1 MLELYHSGLTTCSKQ
16 IRLVLREKG
25 LDYESRYVE
34 LWNYANLN
42 KEYLKINEVGVVPT
56 LVHDGVPIRNSFVI
70 AEYIEDVFSEPS
82 LLPSTALAR
91 AKMRL
96 WTWTADD
103 IHLAATAVTYNAN
116 LQNMVDELSEE
127 DKQIMLEATPVPD
140 RRARWQKLA
149 DGGIDQR
156 ELDGALDKINWG
168 LERFDEAIGDG
179 PWVCGDEYSLAD
191 IMMLSIVHR
200 TRELAPELVTLEVC
214 PRVVAWQERMMA
226 RSAVEYVYKPGTD
239 ETPKRPSGKSISGI
253 A

>member
-25 LDYESRYVE
+25 LDYESRYIE
-34 LWNYANLN
+34 LWNYENLN
-42 KEYLKINEVGVVPT
+42 KDYLKLNEIGVVPT

-70 AEYIEDVFSEPS
+70 AEYIEDAFPDPS

-116 LQNMVDELSEE
+116 LQGMVNELSEE
-127 DKQIMLEATPVPD
+127 DKQIMLAATPVPD

-149 DGGIDQR
+149 DGGIDER
-156 ELDGALDKINWG
+156 ELEGALAKIKWG
-168 LERFDEAIGDG
+168 MELFDQAIGVG
-179 PWVCGDEYSLAD
+179 PWVCGEEYSLAD

-200 TRELAPELVTLEVC
+200 TRELAPDVISTEVC
-214 PRVVAWQERMMA
+214 PRVVEWRERMMA
-226 RSAVEYVYKPGTD
+226 RPAVEFVYKPGTD
-239 ETPKRPSGKSISGI
+239 ESPQRPGGKSISGI